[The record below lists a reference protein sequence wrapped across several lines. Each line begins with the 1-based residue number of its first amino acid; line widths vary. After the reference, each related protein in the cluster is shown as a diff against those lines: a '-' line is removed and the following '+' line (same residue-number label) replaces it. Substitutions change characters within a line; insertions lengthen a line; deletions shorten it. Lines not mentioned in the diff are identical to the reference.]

1 MPAFRIEN
9 VDVSFAFDNIAPNG
23 RVGLM
28 ALATD
33 LNIEDD
39 LRRLLPASIKMFTS
53 RIANSNPI
61 TIASLR
67 RTAKNIIRT
76 AHTILPDEGVDIL
89 IYGCTSGAI
98 ILGNDMIA
106 ELVAHADPRARCINP
121 ADSAE
126 AALNALS
133 AHRISIL
140 TPYERPVNDQIAQ
153 HFVRRG
159 FDVINIAGFGLT
171 TDFKMSCVPPDAIVE
186 AALSTCH
193 QDADALF
200 ISCTSLRAAVVVNEL
215 EAKLG
220 RPVIT
225 SNQALAWHVR
235 QILRVDTP
243 ANDADRLSG
252 VHLPTPGGDS
262 KIYRLNVHV

>member
-1 MPAFRIEN
+1 MQAFRSESVDLEFTFEN
-9 VDVSFAFDNIAPNG
+9 ITPKG

-39 LRRLLPASIKMFTS
+39 LRRLLPASVKMFTS

-67 RTAKNIIRT
+67 NTARNIIRT

-98 ILGNDMIA
+98 ILGNEKIA
-106 ELVAHADPRARCINP
+106 ELIAHADPRARCINP

-126 AALNALS
+126 TALNALS
-133 AHRISIL
+133 ARRISIL
-140 TPYERPVNDQIAQ
+140 TPYERPVNDQIAR

-159 FDVINIAGFGLT
+159 FEVLNIAGFDLT
-171 TDFKMSCVPPDAIVE
+171 TDFRMSCVPPDTIAQ
-186 AALSTCH
+186 AALNTCH
-193 QDADALF
+193 PDADALF
-200 ISCTSLRAAVVVNEL
+200 ISCTSLRAAIVINQL
-215 EAKLG
+215 EAALG
-220 RPVIT
+220 RPVVT

-235 QILRVDTP
+235 QLLRIDKSAMDV
-243 ANDADRLSG
+243 DRLSAAF
-252 VHLPTPGGDS
+252 LPSRDNSIIMERIST
-262 KIYRLNVHV
+262 LA